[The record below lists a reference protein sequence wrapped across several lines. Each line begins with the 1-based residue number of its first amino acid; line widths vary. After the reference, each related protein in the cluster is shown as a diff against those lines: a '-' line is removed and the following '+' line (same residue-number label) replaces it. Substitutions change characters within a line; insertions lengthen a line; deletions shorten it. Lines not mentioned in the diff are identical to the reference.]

1 LPRSSLS
8 HSLRDRASDVTVAS
22 NDRKSSV
29 SRFET
34 PCDFSSVISSAE
46 QQHTVAKTVS
56 ATGVALHSG
65 VRVRITLHPA
75 PADHGIV
82 FRRIDVTPPVDFPAR
97 AELVKETRLATTL
110 VIGETKLMTV
120 EHFLA
125 ACVGC
130 GLDNALV
137 ELDNIEVPIMDGSSA
152 PFVFLIEEAGLVAQG
167 AARKFIEVIKPVRV
181 EAGDKFAELLPSQSF
196 EVDFTIDFA
205 HPAIPEEHC
214 RVTMDLGP
222 AAFLEHISRA
232 RTFGF
237 SYEADM
243 LRAIG
248 LAQGGSMEN
257 AIVLD
262 EYKVLNREGLR
273 FADEFA
279 RHKVLDA
286 VGDLFLLGHRVKA
299 KYHAFKSGHDL
310 NNKLCRALIDS
321 PHSWQWVNDLRG

>member
-1 LPRSSLS
+1 L
-8 HSLRDRASDVTVAS
+8 
-22 NDRKSSV
+22 
-29 SRFET
+29 
-34 PCDFSSVISSAE
+34 ISPAE
-46 QQHTVAKTVS
+46 QQHTVAKSVF

-65 VRVRITLHPA
+65 VRVRITLNPA
-75 PADHGIV
+75 PVDHGIV
-82 FRRIDVTPPVDFPAR
+82 FRRTDVSPLVDIPAR

-110 VIGETKLMTV
+110 VKDDTKVMTV

-137 ELDNIEVPIMDGSSA
+137 EIDNVEVPIMDGSSA

-167 AARKFIEVIKPVRV
+167 ASRKFIEVVKAVRV
-181 EAGDKFAELLPSQSF
+181 EAGDKFAELLPSNSF

-205 HPAIPEEHC
+205 HPAIPDEHC

-222 AAFLEHISRA
+222 SAFLEHISRA

-257 AIVLD
+257 AVVLD

-273 FADEFA
+273 FADELA

-310 NNKLCRALIDS
+310 NNKLCRALIDA
-321 PHSWQWVNDLRG
+321 PDSWRWANTVA

>member
-1 LPRSSLS
+1 
-8 HSLRDRASDVTVAS
+8 VT
-22 NDRKSSV
+22 RL
-29 SRFET
+29 
-34 PCDFSSVISSAE
+34 IE
-46 QQHTVAKTVS
+46 QQHTVAKTVA

-65 VRVRITLHPA
+65 VRVRLTLQPA

-82 FRRIDVTPPVDFPAR
+82 FRRTDLSPPKDIPAR

-110 VIGETKLMTV
+110 VLDDAKVMTV

-137 ELDNIEVPIMDGSSA
+137 EIDNVEVPIMDGSSA
-152 PFVFLIEEAGLVAQG
+152 PFVFLIDEAGLVAQD
-167 AARKFIEVIKPVRV
+167 APRKFIEVVAPVRV
-181 EAGDKFAELLPSQSF
+181 ESGDKFAELLPSDSF

-205 HPAIPEEHC
+205 HPAIPDEHC

-222 AAFLEHISRA
+222 AMFLEHISRA

-257 AIVLD
+257 AVVLD

-273 FADEFA
+273 FADELA

-299 KYHAFKSGHDL
+299 KYHAYKSGHEL
-310 NNKLCRALIDS
+310 NNKLCRALLAAPDAWRWWS
-321 PHSWQWVNDLRG
+321 PTP

>member
-1 LPRSSLS
+1 M
-8 HSLRDRASDVTVAS
+8 
-22 NDRKSSV
+22 
-29 SRFET
+29 
-34 PCDFSSVISSAE
+34 
-46 QQHTVAKTVS
+46 
-56 ATGVALHSG
+56 HSG
-65 VRVRITLHPA
+65 VRVRLTLRPA
-75 PADHGIV
+75 PIDHGIV
-82 FRRIDVTPPVDFPAR
+82 FRRSDLSPPKDIPAR

-110 VIGETKLMTV
+110 VLDDAKVMTV

-152 PFVFLIEEAGLVAQG
+152 PFVFLIDEAGLAAQD
-167 AARKFIEVIKPVRV
+167 APRKFIEVIAPVRV
-181 EAGDKFAELLPSQSF
+181 EAGDKFAELLPSDSF
-196 EVDFTIDFA
+196 AVDFTIDFA
-205 HPAIPEEHC
+205 HPAIPDEHC
-214 RVTMDLGP
+214 RVTMDLEP
-222 AAFLEHISRA
+222 AMFLEHISRA

-257 AIVLD
+257 AVVLD

-273 FADEFA
+273 FADELA

-299 KYHAFKSGHDL
+299 KYHAYKSGHEL
-310 NNKLCRALIDS
+310 NNKLCRALLAAPDAWRWQS
-321 PHSWQWVNDLRG
+321 PSS

>member
-1 LPRSSLS
+1 LNSG
-8 HSLRDRASDVTVAS
+8 V
-22 NDRKSSV
+22 
-29 SRFET
+29 
-34 PCDFSSVISSAE
+34 E
-46 QQHTVAKTVS
+46 QQQTVAKSVS
-56 ATGVALHSG
+56 AMGVALHSG
-65 VRVRITLHPA
+65 VRVRLTLHPA
-75 PADHGIV
+75 AVDHGIV
-82 FRRIDVTPPVDFPAR
+82 FRRTDLSPPVDFAAR
-97 AELVKETRLATTL
+97 AELVQETRLATTL
-110 VIGETKLMTV
+110 IVDGQKLMTV

-152 PFVFLIEEAGLVAQG
+152 PFVFMIEEAGLVAQG
-167 AARKFIEVIKPVRV
+167 APRKFIEVLEPVRV
-181 EAGDKFAELLPSQSF
+181 ELGDKYAELLPNKDF

-205 HPAIPEEHC
+205 HPAIPNEHC
-214 RVTMDLGP
+214 RVTMNLGP
-222 AAFLEHISRA
+222 NAFLEHISRA

-262 EYKVLNREGLR
+262 EYRVLNREGLR
-273 FADEFA
+273 FADELA

-286 VGDLFLLGHRVKA
+286 VGDLFLLGHRLRA
-299 KYHAFKSGHDL
+299 KYHAFKSGHEL
-310 NNKLCRALIDS
+310 NNKLCRALLAAPDRWRLVS
-321 PHSWQWVNDLRG
+321 

>member
-1 LPRSSLS
+1 MTSACATSP
-8 HSLRDRASDVTVAS
+8 
-22 NDRKSSV
+22 
-29 SRFET
+29 SRTE
-34 PCDFSSVISSAE
+34 
-46 QQHTVAKTVS
+46 QHTLAGSIST
-56 ATGVALHSG
+56 TGVALHSG
-65 VRVRITLHPA
+65 VRVRITLKPA
-75 PADHGIV
+75 AVDTGII
-82 FRRIDVTPPVDFPAR
+82 FRRIDLTPPQDIPAR

-110 VIGETKLMTV
+110 VKDDAKVATV

-130 GLDNALV
+130 GLDNAIV
-137 ELDNIEVPIMDGSSA
+137 ELDNLEVPIMDGSSA
-152 PFVFLIEEAGLVAQG
+152 PFVFLIQEAGLVSQG
-167 AARKFIEVIKPVRV
+167 AKRKLIEVIAPIRV
-181 EAGDKFAELLPSQSF
+181 EAGDKFAELLPSEHF

-205 HPAIPEEHC
+205 HPAIPDDQC
-214 RVTMDLGP
+214 RVQMRLDP
-222 AAFLEHISRA
+222 DHFLDHISRA

-262 EYKVLNREGLR
+262 EFKILNREGLR
-273 FADEFA
+273 FANELA

-310 NNKLCRALIDS
+310 NNKLCRALIAQPQAWRWAS
-321 PHSWQWVNDLRG
+321 

>member
-1 LPRSSLS
+1 VAARRFSFGDNCSVRTTRTLPYVNSTTER
-8 HSLRDRASDVTVAS
+8 
-22 NDRKSSV
+22 
-29 SRFET
+29 
-34 PCDFSSVISSAE
+34 
-46 QQHTVAKTVS
+46 QHTVAKSVS
-56 ATGVALHSG
+56 AMGVALHSG
-65 VRVRITLHPA
+65 VRVRLTLHPA
-75 PADHGIV
+75 PVDHGIV
-82 FRRIDVTPPVDFPAR
+82 FRRTDLTPPVSFAAR
-97 AELVKETRLATTL
+97 AELVQETRLATTL
-110 VIGETKLMTV
+110 IVDGQKLMTV

-152 PFVFLIEEAGLVAQG
+152 PFVFMIEEAGLVAQD
-167 AARKFIEVIKPVRV
+167 APRKFIEVLAPVRV
-181 EAGDKFAELLPSQSF
+181 ELGDKYAELLPANDFS
-196 EVDFTIDFA
+196 VDFTIDFA
-205 HPAIPEEHC
+205 HPAIPNEHC

-222 AAFLEHISRA
+222 SKFLEHISRA

-262 EYKVLNREGLR
+262 EYRVLNREGLR
-273 FADEFA
+273 FADELA

-286 VGDLFLLGHRVKA
+286 VGDLFLLGHRLRA
-299 KYHAFKSGHDL
+299 KYHAFKSGHEL
-310 NNKLCRALIDS
+310 NNRLCRALLAS
-321 PHSWQWVNDLRG
+321 PDAWRLTS